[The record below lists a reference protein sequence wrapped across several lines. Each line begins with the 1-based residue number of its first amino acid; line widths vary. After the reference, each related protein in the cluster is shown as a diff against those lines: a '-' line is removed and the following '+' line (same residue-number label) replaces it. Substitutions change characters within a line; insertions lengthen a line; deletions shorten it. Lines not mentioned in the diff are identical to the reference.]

1 MRLAVF
7 DLDGTLADT
16 LVVDH
21 RCFIEAFR
29 SAHDIEFLD
38 QDWSTYRHTTDSGIT
53 PEVLTRAFGRPA
65 TPDEVAAH
73 KRRFIELLAA
83 AAAAEPQSFRQVPG
97 ARSLLEELVRRPDWS
112 AVVATGS
119 WRESAELKLEVAGL
133 DDLGLPLASA
143 DDALARERIVAHGC
157 ALAAADG
164 PFDEVV
170 LVGDK
175 PWDLAAARHHGF
187 GFVGV
192 ATSGR
197 RRLSEAGAR
206 HLVEDFADTE
216 GSLVVLAQASRPL
229 ARAERREVR
238 P

>member
-16 LVVDH
+16 LAVDH

-29 SAHDIEFLD
+29 SAHGIEFVD
-38 QDWSTYRHTTDSGIT
+38 EDWSTYAETTDSGIT

-65 TPDEVAAH
+65 TAAEVDEH
-73 KRRFIELLAA
+73 KHRFIELLAA
-83 AAAAEPQSFRQVPG
+83 AAADEPESFRQVPG
-97 ARSLLEELVRRPDWS
+97 AGRLLEELAERPDW
-112 AVVATGS
+112 AVVVATGS
-119 WRESAELKLEVAGL
+119 WHESARLKLRAAGL
-133 DDLGLPLASA
+133 EGKHLPLASA
-143 DDALARERIVAHGC
+143 DDARSRERIVAHGC
-157 ALAAADG
+157 TLVAADG

-197 RRLSEAGAR
+197 RKLSEAGAQ
-206 HLVEDFADTE
+206 HLIDHFADTAS
-216 GSLVVLAQASRPL
+216 SLAVLTRASRAV
-229 ARAERREVR
+229 ARAARQEVR